1 MTCTTTQLD
10 FCVPQGTTWKYEL
23 TLYVTDDATT
33 PRDITDDEFKLQVR
47 ETKGSSR
54 VLLELDSAAGD
65 IVKIDPTNGV
75 LRLEISPEQ
84 TIDIRIKEDQLAAV
98 YDLELTDTDGD
109 VLRIIEGEFLITR
122 EVTR

>member
-23 TLYVTDDATT
+23 TLYLTDDATT

-54 VLLELDSAAGD
+54 VLLELDSVAGD
-65 IVKIDPTNGV
+65 IVKPDPTNGV
-75 LRLEISPEQ
+75 LRLEIDPAK
-84 TIDIRIKEDQLAAV
+84 TIGIRIKEDQLAAV

-109 VLRIIEGEFLITR
+109 VLRIIEGEFLLTR